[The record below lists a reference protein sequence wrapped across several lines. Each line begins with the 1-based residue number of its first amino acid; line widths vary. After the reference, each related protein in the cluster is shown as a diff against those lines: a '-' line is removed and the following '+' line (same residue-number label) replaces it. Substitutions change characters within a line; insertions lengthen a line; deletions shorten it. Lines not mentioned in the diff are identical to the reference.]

1 MTERLSLAEDLSTT
15 TLVLAIAVLSI
26 WAAVLVFEL
35 VRRKSAERAI
45 VLSGIVAFL
54 ALGLSLLRPVWVKAK
69 SSVVGP
75 RVVVLVDRSRRLLLP
90 DGDTTRRA
98 RAEEAVGALRR
109 VFSQARV
116 SVLGFAEGDPAPLGA
131 REAAAPFEDDSDLSR
146 ALGWLSRAPG
156 ERPSAVIVVS
166 DGRLTRPSAD
176 ASDAEL
182 ERLAK
187 ELGVVV
193 HTVGLVQSA
202 PRDAAVR
209 RVFTAGAAVAHQPL
223 SLRVDIACSGGLECK
238 DVPVTVRELRQD
250 AEPAVLAEGVAK
262 LEGQE
267 VATLELGITL
277 ERAGPRVVEVTIA
290 APEGDQVPEN
300 DRRILTFNVARERVR
315 LLHVAGR
322 PTYDVRSLRMWL
334 KSNES
339 VDLVAFFI
347 LRTRTSTPMTVNDAD
362 ELALIPFPVNELFTE
377 HLPSFDA
384 VILQDIDAVPYELV
398 QYLPAIERYVRSG
411 GGLIMVGGPSA
422 FAGGGYARSPLERVL
437 PVELGNITEPFD
449 LGEFVPRYTDAG
461 RVAPVLRPLR
471 DLVGEDLPNM
481 VGSNTLG
488 RPRDGAIVL
497 WEHPGRRAGDR
508 AMPVLALADAGDGRT
523 IALGIDG
530 THQLAFSEFAERTAG
545 RAYGALWDGLL
556 GWLMRDPRYE
566 AARVELL
573 GPCVAGEPTRLRLTR
588 LPGTEGDL
596 ELTVTP
602 LGLGSA
608 SSIVKKATVPAEGVL
623 DVDIGTLAAGGY
635 TARARIGR
643 APATRFDF
651 ACERGGA
658 AWGDTRPDPERLARV
673 AKAAGGEFVSRD
685 KIGDLPLPPPTEVA
699 VQREVVPLVPP
710 WIWTLAAA
718 IALGWH
724 FIERRRAGLS

>member
-1 MTERLSLAEDLSTT
+1 MTERLSLAEDLSTGALAVAIGV
-15 TLVLAIAVLSI
+15 LVLWTL
-26 WAAVLVFEL
+26 VLVFEL

-45 VLSGIVAFL
+45 VVSGAVALL
-54 ALGLSLLRPVWVKAK
+54 ALGFSLLRPVRVKAK

-90 DGDTTRRA
+90 DGDTTREARA
-98 RAEEAVGALRR
+98 RDVVAALGR

-116 SVLGFAEGDPAPLGA
+116 TVLGFAEGDPAPIAPKDRASA
-131 REAAAPFEDDSDLSR
+131 REDDSDLAR
-146 ALGWLSRAPG
+146 ALGALARAPG
-156 ERPSAVIVVS
+156 ERPSAVVVVS
-166 DGRLTRPSAD
+166 DGRVTRPSAD

-182 ERLAK
+182 ERLVSD
-187 ELGVVV
+187 LGVSV
-193 HTVGLVQSA
+193 HTVGLVQAA

-209 RVFTAGAAVAHQPL
+209 RVFSAGAAVAHQPL
-223 SLRVDIACSGGLECK
+223 SLRIDIACSGGLKCG
-238 DVPVTVRELRQD
+238 DVPVTVRELRQN
-250 AEPAVLAEGVAK
+250 AEPAVLAEGSAK
-262 LEGQE
+262 LDGKEL
-267 VATLELGITL
+267 ATVELGITL
-277 ERAGPRVVEVTIA
+277 ERAGARVVEVAIA
-290 APEGDQVPEN
+290 SPEGDEVKDN

-347 LRTRTSTPMTVNDAD
+347 LRTRSSTPMTDNDAE

-384 VILQDIDAVPYELV
+384 VMLQDIDAVPYELV
-398 QYLPAIERYVRSG
+398 QYLPALERYVRSG

-437 PVELGNITEPFD
+437 PIEFGDVREPFD
-449 LGEFVPRYTDAG
+449 LSEFVPRYTDAG

-471 DLVGEDLPNM
+471 DLVSEDLPRM

-488 RPRDGAIVL
+488 KPREGSIVL
-497 WEHPGRRAGDR
+497 WEHPARRAGDR
-508 AMPVLALADAGDGRT
+508 SMPILSLADAGDGRS
-523 IALGIDG
+523 IALAIDG

-566 AARVELL
+566 AARIELL
-573 GPCVAGEPTRLRLTR
+573 GPCVAGEVTRLRLTR

-596 ELTVTP
+596 ELTVEP
-602 LGLGSA
+602 LGLGPSQSVVRKA
-608 SSIVKKATVPAEGVL
+608 SVPPEGVV
-623 DVDIGTLAAGGY
+623 DVEIGTLSAGGY

-658 AWGDTRPDPERLARV
+658 AFGDTRPDLERLARI
-673 AKAAGGEFVSRD
+673 AKASNGRAVFRD
-685 KIGDLPLPPPTEVA
+685 RVADLPLPPPTEVA
-699 VQREVVPLVPP
+699 VQREVVPLLAP
-710 WIWTLAAA
+710 WVWTLAAA

-724 FIERRRAGLS
+724 FIERRRAGMS